1 MTLLFVL
8 ITMLLLG
15 LLIVFQRRINAVI
28 MKVRKRSCVYRV
40 GGRRYYIGQLTPAQL
55 SRILAR
61 FADTPFLKDKTAAD
75 ALINAGA
82 FIKLM
87 RTNLDNITDLLAIVL
102 VPVRD
107 RDSPKTDAD
116 IDSLSKTLAMM
127 AMSDILKMYEGFFF
141 TNGTAF
147 AILKRWM
154 KAMANEAGATI
165 GAIVKVAVKEYSS
178 LLTSPQCAQEQ
189 QDTIRSASTY

>member
-1 MTLLFVL
+1 MTLLFML
-8 ITMLLLG
+8 IMMLLFG
-15 LLIVFQRRINAVI
+15 LIIVFHWRINAVI
-28 MKVRKRSCVYRV
+28 MRVRKRSNIYRV
-40 GGRRYYIGQLTPAQL
+40 GGKRYYIGQLTPAQL
-55 SRILAR
+55 SLILTR
-61 FADTPFLKDKTAAD
+61 FADNPFLKDKTAAD

-107 RDSPKTDAD
+107 RDSPKSDAD
-116 IDSLSKTLAMM
+116 IDSLSKTLATM

-141 TNGTAF
+141 TNGEAF

-165 GAIVKVAVKEYSS
+165 GAIVKVAIREYSS
-178 LLTSPQCAQEQ
+178 LLTSPQCAPEQ
-189 QDTIRSASTY
+189 QDTIRNASTY